1 MEDCLGQEDA
11 GQAKGRR
18 MHDDRTLA
26 AERRGLDAE
35 QHVVDG
41 LYGRLDDL
49 RDETQ
54 RRLADV
60 RLEGPSGSPQNRSE
74 RDAFATL
81 YEDRIMQLDA
91 VEDRLCF
98 GRLDMSDGERFYV
111 GRIGL
116 SDEDHAPLLT
126 DWRAPAAQAFYSATA
141 ANPGGVVNRRHL
153 TTRGRTVVAVED
165 DVLDVER
172 LQEAGLDEGLAG
184 EGALLAALGARRT
197 GRMGDIVATIQAEQ
211 DDVIRAPMQG
221 ALVVQGGPGTGKTA
235 VALHRAAFLLY
246 HHREQLE
253 RRGVLLIGPSRD
265 FLRYI
270 DHVLPSLG
278 ETGAVSTTL
287 AGLVQ
292 GVRITGDEPDSVA
305 SLKGRT
311 EMAAVIKSAVR
322 ERQRLPR
329 RDQDVKIDGRTVTIR
344 RADIKDAQAKA
355 RREGKP
361 HNEARATFAKEMI
374 SRLTTQLMEQLD
386 GLGDADDR
394 VELERDV
401 RDSKTIRIALN
412 LCWLPVSPS
421 RLLRDLFSKAHLL
434 DHAARSFDQAE
445 RDLLLRPASAP
456 FTEADVPLLD
466 EAAELLGDMPGDA
479 PRETGGEATEEEIAY
494 ARDVLDTFGGDGTVS
509 AEALAA
515 RMKGG
520 QARLSVA
527 ERAIQ
532 DRTWTYGHV
541 VVDEAQELSP
551 MAWRMLLRRC
561 PTRSFT
567 IVGDV
572 AQVASPAG
580 TRWWPET
587 MDPLFGD
594 SWNLR
599 ELTISYR
606 IPAAVAETAQAFA
619 TAAQLPVSELKAAR
633 ELDDAVAVTSVET
646 ADAVVASAAHV
657 AARHAAAMAD
667 GDGGLV
673 AVIAPDG
680 LVAQTRTAVT
690 AAAGDGRGEGAAV
703 EVHSARETKGLEFD
717 VAVVVEPAAIAQ
729 ARVGDLYVALT
740 RPTRRLEIVHGRDL
754 PAGLAP

>member
-1 MEDCLGQEDA
+1 MREE
-11 GQAKGRR
+11 
-18 MHDDRTLA
+18 RTLA

-35 QHVVDG
+35 QEVVTG
-41 LYGRLDDL
+41 LYARLDEV
-49 RDETQ
+49 RDEAE
-54 RRLADV
+54 RRLAEI
-60 RLEGPSGSPQNRSE
+60 RQEGPSGSPQNRSE

-81 YEDRIMQLDA
+81 YEDRIMQLDS

-116 SDEDHAPLLT
+116 SDAEHTPLLT
-126 DWRAPAAQAFYSATA
+126 DWRAPAARAFYSATA

-172 LQEAGLDEGLAG
+172 LAEAGLEDGLAG
-184 EGALLAALGARRT
+184 EGALLAALSARRT

-253 RRGVLLIGPSRD
+253 RRGVLLIGPSRS
-265 FLRYI
+265 FLNYI

-278 ETGAVSTTL
+278 ETGAVATTL
-287 AGLVQ
+287 AGLVP
-292 GVRITGDEPDSVA
+292 GTAITGEESDHVTA
-305 SLKGRT
+305 IKGRT
-311 EMAAVIKSAVR
+311 EMADVIKAAVR

-329 RDQDVKIDGRTVTIR
+329 HDQEVRIDGRTVVIR
-344 RADIKDAQAKA
+344 RRDLKEAQARA

-361 HNEARATFAKEMI
+361 HNQARATFAKDMI
-374 SRLTTQLMEQLD
+374 ARLTDQLMEQLESH
-386 GLGDADDR
+386 LDADDR
-394 VELERDV
+394 RELERDV
-401 RDSKTIRIALN
+401 RDSKAVRIALN
-412 LCWLPVSPS
+412 LSWMPVSPTT
-421 RLLRDLFSKAHLL
+421 LVRDLLSQPHLL
-434 DHAARSFDQAE
+434 DHAAGRFDQAE
-445 RDLLLRPASAP
+445 RDALLRPASAP
-456 FTEADVPLLD
+456 FSEADIPLLD
-466 EAAELLGDMPGDA
+466 EAAELLGDMPGERA
-479 PRETGGEATEEEIAY
+479 RKRGNEASEEEIEY
-494 ARDVLDTFGGDGTVS
+494 ARSVLEGMDSDGMVT
-509 AEALAA
+509 AEDLAA
-515 RMKGG
+515 RMKGS
-520 QARLSVA
+520 QTRMTVA
-527 ERAIQ
+527 ERAIS

-572 AQVASPAG
+572 AQVTNAAG

-594 SWNLR
+594 TWHLR

-606 IPAAVAETAQAFA
+606 IPAAVAQAAQAYA
-619 TAAQLPVSELKAAR
+619 NAAALPVSELTAAR
-633 ELDDAVAVTSVET
+633 DVEHAVGHTRTDSAT
-646 ADAVVASAAHV
+646 AALAAAARL
-657 AARHAAAMAD
+657 AARHADQMAD
-667 GDGGLV
+667 GEGGLV
-673 AVIAPDG
+673 AVLVPDH
-680 LVAQTRTAVT
+680 LL
-690 AAAGDGRGEGAAV
+690 GAAREVVARSMVEGTTV
-703 EVHSARETKGLEFD
+703 EVHTARQAKGLEYD
-717 VAVVVEPAAIAQ
+717 VAIVVEPGDMAS
-729 ARVGDLYVALT
+729 RPGDLYVALT
-740 RPTRRLEIVHGRDL
+740 RPTRRLEVVHSAQL
-754 PAGLAP
+754 PAGLA

>member
-1 MEDCLGQEDA
+1 
-11 GQAKGRR
+11 

-35 QHVVDG
+35 QHVVDE
-41 LYGRLDDL
+41 LYGRLDEL

-98 GRLDMSDGERFYV
+98 GRLDMADGERFYV

-126 DWRAPAAQAFYSATA
+126 DWRAPAAQSFYSATA
-141 ANPGGVVNRRHL
+141 ASPGGVVNRRHL

-211 DDVIRAPMQG
+211 DDVIRAPMHG

-292 GVRITGDEPDSVA
+292 GVRITGEESDAVA
-305 SLKGRT
+305 SIKGRT
-311 EMAAVIKSAVR
+311 EMAAVMKSAVR

-329 RDQDVKIDGRTVTIR
+329 RDQDIRIDGRTVTIR
-344 RADIKDAQAKA
+344 RSDIKDAQAKA
-355 RREGKP
+355 RREGRP

-374 SRLTTQLMEQLD
+374 ARLTTQLMEQLD

-434 DHAARSFDQAE
+434 DHAARSFSRAE

-479 PRETGGEATEEEIAY
+479 PRETGVEATEEEIAY

-567 IVGDV
+567 IVGD
-572 AQVASPAG
+572 
-580 TRWWPET
+580 
-587 MDPLFGD
+587 
-594 SWNLR
+594 
-599 ELTISYR
+599 
-606 IPAAVAETAQAFA
+606 
-619 TAAQLPVSELKAAR
+619 
-633 ELDDAVAVTSVET
+633 
-646 ADAVVASAAHV
+646 
-657 AARHAAAMAD
+657 
-667 GDGGLV
+667 
-673 AVIAPDG
+673 
-680 LVAQTRTAVT
+680 
-690 AAAGDGRGEGAAV
+690 
-703 EVHSARETKGLEFD
+703 
-717 VAVVVEPAAIAQ
+717 
-729 ARVGDLYVALT
+729 
-740 RPTRRLEIVHGRDL
+740 
-754 PAGLAP
+754 

>member
-1 MEDCLGQEDA
+1 MQ
-11 GQAKGRR
+11 
-18 MHDDRTLA
+18 DDRTLA

-41 LYGRLDDL
+41 LYSRLDEL
-49 RDETQ
+49 RDEAA
-54 RRLADV
+54 RRLGEV
-60 RLEGPSGSPQNRSE
+60 RREGPSGSPQNRSE

-116 SDEDHAPLLT
+116 SDADHAPLLT
-126 DWRAPAAQAFYSATA
+126 DWRAPAAQHFYSATA

-172 LQEAGLDEGLAG
+172 LREAGLDEGLAG

-211 DDVIRAPMQG
+211 DDVIRAPMTG

-292 GVRITGDEPDSVA
+292 GVRVTGEESDAVA
-305 SLKGRT
+305 SIKGRT
-311 EMAAVIKSAVR
+311 EMAAVIKAAVR
-322 ERQRLPR
+322 ERQRAPR
-329 RDQDVKIDGRTVTIR
+329 RDQEIRVDGRPVVIR
-344 RADIKDAQAKA
+344 RADIKDAQARA
-355 RREGKP
+355 RRDGKP
-361 HNEARATFAKEMI
+361 HNQARAVFAKDMI
-374 SRLTTQLMEQLD
+374 SRLTAQLMEQLD

-394 VELERDV
+394 VQLERDV
-401 RDSKTIRIALN
+401 RDNKTIRIALN
-412 LCWLPVSPS
+412 LCWLPVSPAQ
-421 RLLRDLFSKAHLL
+421 LLRDLFSKAHLL
-434 DHAARSFDQAE
+434 DHAAAAMPRRE

-456 FTEADVPLLD
+456 FTEADIPLLD

-479 PRETGGEATEEEIAY
+479 PRASTIEATDEELAY
-494 ARDVLDTFGGDGTVS
+494 AQDVLDTFGGDGMVS
-509 AEALAA
+509 AESLAA
-515 RMKGG
+515 RMRGG
-520 QARLSVA
+520 EARLSVA
-527 ERAIQ
+527 ERAIR

-580 TRWWPET
+580 TRWWPEA
-587 MDPLFGD
+587 MDPVFGD
-594 SWNLR
+594 TWTQR

-606 IPAAVAETAQAFA
+606 IPAAVAEAAQAFA
-619 TAAQLPVSELKAAR
+619 TGAQLPVSELRAAR
-633 ELDDAVAVTSVET
+633 ELDDAVAVTRVDG
-646 ADAVVASAAHV
+646 ADALV
-657 AARHAAAMAD
+657 AAAAQVARRHAAAMAD
-667 GDGGLV
+667 DEGGLV
-673 AVIAPDG
+673 AVIVPDG
-680 LVAQTRTAVT
+680 MLDTARAAIVASEV
-690 AAAGDGRGEGAAV
+690 EGTAV

-717 VAVVVEPAAIAQ
+717 VAIVVEPAAIAA
-729 ARVGDLYVALT
+729 ARAGDLYVALT
-740 RPTRRLEIVHGRDL
+740 RPTRRLEIIHAAPL
-754 PAGLAP
+754 PDGLA